1 MKLSRAVVYM
11 AASALGFSIMSMLVK
26 VANAR
31 LPTGEIVLAR
41 AVVTLVASY
50 VLVRRAGLPLWGTN
64 RKGLVFRG
72 VLGFGG
78 LSLYYLSLAHL
89 PLADATTLQNTT
101 PLLTSLLAW
110 WVLKESVGWSTAF
123 ALACG
128 IGGVTLVV
136 HPSGTGL
143 DPAGVAIALGA
154 ACCSAVAYVTV
165 RQLAKTEHPLVIVW
179 YFPLFATP
187 LVIPWAIATWKTPE
201 PMEWLLLLAIGLAT
215 QVGQVFMTMALA
227 IERAGRVTS
236 IGYIQVA
243 FAMIWQWAI
252 FDSPPTAWTIAG
264 ATLIVVGTTVI
275 AMVSSRASP
284 VVDGS
289 PSHTAT

>member
-1 MKLSRAVVYM
+1 VKLSRAVWYM

-26 VANAR
+26 VANER

-50 VLVRRAGLPLWGTN
+50 VMVRRAHLPLWGTN
-64 RKGLVFRG
+64 RRGLAFRG
-72 VLGFGG
+72 ILGFAG
-78 LSLYYLSLAHL
+78 LSLYYLSLEYL
-89 PLADATTLQNTT
+89 PLADATTIHFTQ

-110 WVLKESVGWSTAF
+110 WVLRESVGWSTAF
-123 ALACG
+123 AIACG

-143 DPAGVAIALGA
+143 DPIGVAIGLGA
-154 ACCSAVAYVTV
+154 AVTSAIAYVTV
-165 RQLAKTEHPLVIVW
+165 RQLSKTEHPLVIVW

-187 LVIPWAIATWKTPE
+187 LVVPWAIATWKTPE
-201 PMEWLLLLAIGLAT
+201 PMEWLLLLGIGLAT

-236 IGYIQVA
+236 IGYVQVA
-243 FAMIWQWAI
+243 FAMIWQWAV
-252 FDSPPTAWTIAG
+252 FAAPPTLWTIAG
-264 ATLIVVGTTVI
+264 ASLIVLGTTAI
-275 AMVSSRASP
+275 AMVTGDAG
-284 VVDGS
+284 GS
-289 PSHTAT
+289 PSRTPTSRA

>member
-1 MKLSRAVVYM
+1 M

-26 VANAR
+26 VASPR

-50 VLVRRAGLPLWGTN
+50 VMVRRADLPLWGTN
-64 RKGLVFRG
+64 RKGLAFRG
-72 VLGFGG
+72 ILGFGG

-89 PLADATTLQNTT
+89 PLADATTIQNTT

-110 WVLKESVGWSTAF
+110 WVLKESVGWSTAL

-128 IGGVTLVV
+128 IAGVTLVV

-143 DPAGVAIALGA
+143 DPVGVAIGLGA

-187 LVIPWAIATWKTPE
+187 LVVPWAIATWKTPE
-201 PMEWLLLLAIGLAT
+201 PIEWLLLVAIGLST

-252 FDSPPTAWTIAG
+252 FGAPPTIWTIAG
-264 ATLIVVGTTVI
+264 ASLIVVGTTVI
-275 AMVSSRASP
+275 AMVSSTGARA
-284 VVDGS
+284 GS
-289 PSHTAT
+289 PSRTPT